1 MCPGSSIM
9 QKEFE
14 SEQMRPLAKAVTK
27 TLEKVRGLVRE
38 QVRERTADE
47 MVSCL
52 YICYCSY
59 FSNEFFI

>member
-1 MCPGSSIM
+1 M

-38 QVRERTADE
+38 QVRSAGSTRDRVADG
-47 MVSCL
+47 SGCGSASRL
-52 YICYCSY
+52 SL
-59 FSNEFFI
+59 

>member
-38 QVRERTADE
+38 QVRERGAQRLE
-47 MVSCL
+47 Q
-52 YICYCSY
+52 
-59 FSNEFFI
+59 

>member
-1 MCPGSSIM
+1 M

-38 QVRERTADE
+38 QVSLAEI
-47 MVSCL
+47 SCL
-52 YICYCSY
+52 VS
-59 FSNEFFI
+59 

>member
-38 QVRERTADE
+38 QVRERTADQ

-52 YICYCSY
+52 YIC
-59 FSNEFFI
+59 